1 MESGS
6 QAMEKLLAL
15 QSPPTAVFCSNDD
28 MAIGA
33 MNAIFAKGLNVPEDI
48 SVIGFDDIGIS
59 QYMTPRLSTVK
70 RPVEK
75 ISILG
80 AEKILAL
87 IADPNTAAEKMYEN
101 TEVMIRDSIK
111 KLT

>member
-1 MESGS
+1 
-6 QAMEKLLAL
+6 
-15 QSPPTAVFCSNDD
+15 
-28 MAIGA
+28 

-70 RPVEK
+70 RPVEN

-80 AEKILAL
+80 AEDFGANRRPGYGGGK
-87 IADPNTAAEKMYEN
+87 N
-101 TEVMIRDSIK
+101 IRKHRGDDK
-111 KLT
+111 RFH

>member
-1 MESGS
+1 
-6 QAMEKLLAL
+6 
-15 QSPPTAVFCSNDD
+15 
-28 MAIGA
+28 
-33 MNAIFAKGLNVPEDI
+33 
-48 SVIGFDDIGIS
+48 
-59 QYMTPRLSTVK
+59 MTPRLSTVK

-87 IADPNTAAEKMYEN
+87 ITDPDTAAEKIYEN

>member
-1 MESGS
+1 MIWK
-6 QAMEKLLAL
+6 A
-15 QSPPTAVFCSNDD
+15 AVRRWKNSWRFNHRLRLFCSNDD

-33 MNAIFAKGLNVPEDI
+33 MNAIFASLNVPEDI

-70 RPVEK
+70 RPVEN

-87 IADPNTAAEKMYEN
+87 IADPDTAAEKY
-101 TEVMIRDSIK
+101 TKTPR
-111 KLT
+111 